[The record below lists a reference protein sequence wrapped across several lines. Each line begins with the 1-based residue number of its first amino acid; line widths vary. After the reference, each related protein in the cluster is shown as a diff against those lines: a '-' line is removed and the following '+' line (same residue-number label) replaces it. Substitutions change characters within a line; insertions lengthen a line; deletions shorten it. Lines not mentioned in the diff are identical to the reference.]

1 MAKGRRLP
9 SVMKNRFSTVPS
21 ANIRRSSFDRSH
33 GLKTTFN
40 VDYLVPIFVDEV
52 LPGDTFSL
60 TSTHLCRL
68 SSPFLAPIMD
78 NLRMDL
84 QWFYVPCRL
93 VFDRFEDFITGGD
106 EPLAWTKDNPNEDLF
121 IPQAYSPEDGFKE
134 NTIYDY
140 MGLPIRVAGSYRYNV
155 LPFRCYNLIWNE
167 YYRDQNLQES
177 VHVFTGESDSKVD
190 PVTGEPST
198 ADNAVPFTYSLLKR
212 GKRYDYYTSALPS
225 LQKHF
230 ASVGIGIAGGDSGR
244 LPVQGLALPQVSI
257 GTSSSGVPGA
267 TLVSQ
272 SGSVPQYAFGTSNT
286 SVTATIPNVSD
297 PQKVEDKVV
306 NPALTSNPLTSG
318 SYFTASGSAT
328 GQYLLDPRVVV
339 DGSLPIGLA
348 TLQTSSNGTHSGATK
363 YVGPLTSENWP
374 IYVDLGSASSVT
386 INALRNAITLQQWYE
401 KNARYGTRYIEQ
413 IQGHF
418 GVHAGDYRVQRPIY
432 LGGSKTYI
440 SVNPSVQSSST
451 TSTSPQGHLVANGL
465 STDTKRMFTRS
476 FVEHGY
482 IIGLASVTCDLT
494 YQQGLPKLFS
504 RFNRFDFYWPTFAH
518 LGEQPVYNKE
528 IYCQADSKLGAGG
541 IPENDLP
548 FGYQE
553 RYAEY
558 RYKSSQIC
566 GQFRS
571 NAQNSLHNWHLSQYF
586 SALPTLNRTFIE
598 STTPIERVLSITDS
612 DYPHILADFFFSLRC
627 ARPLPVYSVPGLR
640 RI

>member
-68 SSPFLAPIMD
+68 ASPFLAPIMD
-78 NLRMDL
+78 NLRLDL
-84 QWFYVPCRL
+84 QFFYVPCRL

-106 EPLAWTKDNPNEDLF
+106 QPVAWTGENPNENLF
-121 IPQAYSPEDGFKE
+121 IPQAYSPEEGFKE
-134 NTIYDY
+134 NTIHDY

-155 LPFRCYNLIWNE
+155 LPFRCYNLIWRE
-167 YYRDQNLQES
+167 YFRDQNLQDSEIAP
-177 VHVFTGESDSKVD
+177 VFTGESDPKVD
-190 PVTGEPST
+190 PNTGEPST
-198 ADNAVPFTYSLLKR
+198 ADNAIPFTYKLLKR
-212 GKRYDYYTSALPS
+212 GKRYDYFTSCLPG
-225 LQKHF
+225 LQKGPQ
-230 ASVGIGIAGGDSGR
+230 VGIGIAGGDSGR
-244 LPVQGLALPQVSI
+244 LPVHGLALSQSFASNSGYTPPYESNTLPINSVGSI
-257 GTSSSGVPGA
+257 DLNGNTATKVPGYFGVDGPVV
-267 TLVSQ
+267 TDSTYQGDGNWVSNASIYPYYQ
-272 SGSVPQYAFGTSNT
+272 GT
-286 SVTATIPNVSD
+286 P
-297 PQKVEDKVV
+297 VV
-306 NPALTSNPLTSG
+306 HTRTSG
-318 SYFTASGSAT
+318 
-328 GQYLLDPRVVV
+328 
-339 DGSLPIGLA
+339 
-348 TLQTSSNGTHSGATK
+348 GTQKTTP
-363 YVGPLTSENWP
+363 VLNSENWP
-374 IYVDLGSASSVT
+374 IYVDLSSASSVT
-386 INALRNAITLQQWYE
+386 INSLRVSITLQAWYE
-401 KNARYGTRYIEQ
+401 KNARYGSRYIES

-440 SVNPSVQSSST
+440 SVNPTVQSSST

-465 STDTKRMFTRS
+465 STNSKRLFTRS

-482 IIGLASVTCDLT
+482 IIGLASVTSDLT

-528 IYCQADSKLGAGG
+528 IYCQADSKIGAGG
-541 IPENDLP
+541 VPENDLP

-553 RYAEY
+553 RFAEY

-586 SALPTLNRTFIE
+586 SKLPTLNKTFIE
-598 STTPIERVLSITDS
+598 STTPIERVLSITDP
-612 DYPHILADFFFSLRC
+612 DYPHILADFFFSLKC